1 MIWTCSSP
9 TKSEPAPQP
18 PTVNNL
24 SITTNEDTPTT
35 FTMTGSDPEGA
46 ALTFSVS
53 TQPQNGTV
61 TASGAAGTYTP
72 NENFNGTD
80 TFAYIA
86 SDGALS
92 STLVLYQ

>member
-1 MIWTCSSP
+1 MKRVLILWTIAFIWTCSSP

-46 ALTFSVS
+46 ALTFSIS
-53 TQPQNGTV
+53 TQPQNYCIINSVFSYG
-61 TASGAAGTYTP
+61 SWLGSM
-72 NENFNGTD
+72 ENN
-80 TFAYIA
+80 AP
-86 SDGALS
+86 
-92 STLVLYQ
+92 